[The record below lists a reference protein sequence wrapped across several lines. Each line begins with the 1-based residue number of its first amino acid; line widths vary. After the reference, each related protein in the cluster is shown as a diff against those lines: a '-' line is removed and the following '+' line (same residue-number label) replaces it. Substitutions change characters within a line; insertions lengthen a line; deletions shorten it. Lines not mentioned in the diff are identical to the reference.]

1 MHGNKENNDLEEFSI
16 GDEPV
21 EVSDRGSGIQGGG
34 LKRKLLYVLIVGIVF
49 FFAYKF
55 FSSDSQREDTGIST
69 GETQIEE
76 RVVPDRE
83 IKVST
88 KEDFLTQKEE
98 TAPVLLPPKM
108 SDLPKLP
115 VIPVPTVPENPS
127 VITPKPAAVGPSLPS
142 FFPPPPS
149 STSSAMDPPGKVSSG
164 VNKYNR
170 STPMIA
176 FGGGGVTSSEGQS
189 SGISLSDPA
198 SLLDPSKLGELRRS
212 LQQSDMTAPEDKELA
227 RTSGQIVA
235 GYVGDLD
242 YVLTEGKMLDV
253 VLETAVN
260 TDLKAKVR
268 AIVSRDVFSESG
280 NQILIPRG
288 SRLIGSYST
297 DISFTQSRIDIT
309 WSRIILPNGVD
320 INLGGFSG
328 VDPLGRA
335 GVRGTVNNKVSN
347 VMSTSILLATAR
359 VASGMIVDRIMG
371 SSKSQMNVP
380 KRKLPQKEDNED
392 DSKVKGSPGAIIAV
406 QAIQDASKQVTDYVK
421 RTADMNPTIT
431 VNQGAR
437 LKVFVGQDIVFP
449 RAAFQEYKVLN

>member
-1 MHGNKENNDLEEFSI
+1 MG
-16 GDEPV
+16 
-21 EVSDRGSGIQGGG
+21 
-34 LKRKLLYVLIVGIVF
+34 F

-55 FSSDSQREDTGIST
+55 FSNESQKEDTHSPAR
-69 GETQIEE
+69 ETQVEE
-76 RVVPDRE
+76 RVVPDKE
-83 IKVST
+83 IKTDT
-88 KEDFLTQKEE
+88 KEDFLVPKDDVT
-98 TAPVLLPPKM
+98 PVLLPPKM

-115 VIPVPTVPENPS
+115 AIPVPAIPEKPPVIPS
-127 VITPKPAAVGPSLPS
+127 KPAVGPSLPS

-149 STSSAMDPPGKVSSG
+149 SASSAMDPPGKVSSG

-189 SGISLSDPA
+189 SGISISDPA

-212 LQQSDMTAPEDKELA
+212 LQQRDTTAPEDKELT
-227 RTSGQIVA
+227 RTPGQIVA

-242 YVLTEGKMLDV
+242 YVLTEGKMLDA

-268 AIVSRDVFSESG
+268 AVVSRDVFSESG
-280 NQILIPRG
+280 NQILIPKG

-297 DISFTQSRIDIT
+297 DISFTQSRVDIT
-309 WSRIILPNGVD
+309 WSRIILPNGID
-320 INLGGFSG
+320 INLGGFNG
-328 VDPLGRA
+328 VDSLGRA

-371 SSKSQMNVP
+371 PSKSQMSAP
-380 KRKLPQKEDNED
+380 KKRPSLKDENDD

-421 RTADMNPTIT
+421 RTADVNPTIT
-431 VNQGAR
+431 VNQGTR
-437 LKVFVGQDIVFP
+437 LKVFVNQDMVFP
-449 RAAFQEYKVLN
+449 RAAFQEYKMLN